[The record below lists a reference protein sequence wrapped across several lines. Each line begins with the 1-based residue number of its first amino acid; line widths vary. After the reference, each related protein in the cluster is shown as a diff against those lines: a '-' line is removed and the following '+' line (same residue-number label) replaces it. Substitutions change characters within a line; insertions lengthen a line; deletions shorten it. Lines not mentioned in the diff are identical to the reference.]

1 MAARF
6 VVVSKEDVTAFSEQ
20 QKNDNTMKKQPCDLN
35 IFKEFF
41 ESCDETKVKFC
52 SVRAELPSWVRSEAE
67 NKSIL
72 CFKLESVIEFS
83 LSLLKQFTCIL
94 A

>member
-1 MAARF
+1 MAAIF
-6 VVVSKEDVTAFSEQ
+6 VVASEEDVTAFSEQ
-20 QKNDNTMKKQPCDLN
+20 QKNENTKKKQQYDLN

-41 ESCDETKVKFC
+41 KSCDDTKVNFC
-52 SVRAELPSWVRSEAE
+52 SVRAELPSYVRSEAE

-83 LSLLKQFTCIL
+83 LSV
-94 A
+94 

>member
-6 VVVSKEDVTAFSEQ
+6 VVVIEEDITTFSEQ

-41 ESCDETKVKFC
+41 ESCDKTKVNFC
-52 SVRAELPSWVRSEAE
+52 SVRAELPS
-67 NKSIL
+67 
-72 CFKLESVIEFS
+72 
-83 LSLLKQFTCIL
+83 
-94 A
+94 

>member
-6 VVVSKEDVTAFSEQ
+6 VVVIEEDVTAFSEK

-41 ESCDETKVKFC
+41 ESCDKTKVNFC
-52 SVRAELPSWVRSEAE
+52 SVRAELPS
-67 NKSIL
+67 
-72 CFKLESVIEFS
+72 
-83 LSLLKQFTCIL
+83 
-94 A
+94 